1 MYYCALMQDTS
12 NLITFLT
19 WIKLKW
25 RIGAKVQ
32 DILGIIVRLFAL
44 VTRR

>member
-1 MYYCALMQDTS
+1 MNYCALMQHES
-12 NLITFLT
+12 HLITFLT
-19 WIKLKW
+19 SIKLKW
-25 RIGAKVQ
+25 HIGAKVQ

>member
-1 MYYCALMQDTS
+1 MYYCALMQH
-12 NLITFLT
+12 LITFLT
-19 WIKLKW
+19 STKLKW